1 MDSVHGRK
9 RSAREECSYGC
20 WTDFDPEKRGLRVTE
35 KKDFPKFKIKD
46 DKRNHSHQR
55 RISRHP
61 DSKAKALS
69 KSRLILPTAE
79 GEPDGHKL
87 RLLKKLAFR
96 AGLNCGHC
104 QARDEYTGKL
114 KSCREHPVC
123 DKWTLHDFRRTYAT
137 MLDVPGTPI
146 DDIRI
151 NLGHA
156 DIETTRGYIK
166 ARNTRDPKI
175 WKAVNK
181 ALPGLLAIVKA
192 KS

>member
-1 MDSVHGRK
+1 MVGSGV
-9 RSAREECSYGC
+9 REKECSYGC

-46 DKRNHSHQR
+46 DEERIIPINDDLVAILKARQKRY
-55 RISRHP
+55 P
-61 DSKAKALS
+61 
-69 KSRLILPTAE
+69 KSRLIFPTAK

-114 KSCREHPVC
+114 KSCSEHPVC

-137 MLDVPGTPI
+137 MLD
-146 DDIRI
+146 
-151 NLGHA
+151 
-156 DIETTRGYIK
+156 
-166 ARNTRDPKI
+166 NTRDPKI

-181 ALPGLLAIVKA
+181 ALPGLLTIVNA